1 MIVCSCNR
9 LTDRA
14 IRACAPAGGAPLRV
28 LDVYG
33 MLGCAP
39 QCGRC
44 ASTIAA
50 VIRQARQTSCDCRP
64 ETCKCATEANGAK
77 AA

>member
-9 LTDRA
+9 LSDKA
-14 IRACAPAGGAPLRV
+14 IRACCVGGAPLRV

-33 MLGCAP
+33 KLGCQA

-44 ASTIAA
+44 AITIAA
-50 VIRQARQTSCDCRP
+50 ILRQAGETTCACGP
-64 ETCKCATEANGAK
+64 ETCKCDTDTRGVQ